1 MGVVRVNK
9 TANYTVLSNYHF
21 KEKEMSLKAKGL
33 LSLML
38 SLPDTW
44 NYTIAGLVSLSKDG
58 KDSVMSALGELE
70 KFGYLIREQKVNSK
84 GQFSGIEY
92 NIFEQPQEKNPV
104 AEKQNSEKENAGNQI
119 SENPPQLNTN
129 FIKNLK
135 NEVLEELNTYTE
147 VLSKVADKELREL
160 YLDYAEMR
168 KELDY
173 PLTPEGMRYLI
184 KRCERYS
191 KGQIELQKILLEAA
205 IINQWR
211 NVYPPTD
218 TERNLAHEH
227 KLDELRKIYGIWFSV
242 KQIKHLFKLYAFVIN
257 FMSKSSSFCKNRSQ
271 EILAR
276 ILTKIF

>member
-21 KEKEMSLKAKGL
+21 KEKNMSLKAKGL

-38 SLPDTW
+38 SLPDSW

-58 KDSVMSALGELE
+58 KDSVMSALSELE
-70 KFGYLIREQKVNSK
+70 KFGYLIREQKVNDK
-84 GQFSGIEY
+84 GQFSGVEY
-92 NIFEQPQEKNPV
+92 NIYESPQEVNTV
-104 AEKQNSEKENAGNQI
+104 AEKQNSEKENADNQI

-135 NEVLEELNTYTE
+135 NEVLEELNTYSE
-147 VLSKVADKELREL
+147 VLSNVTDRELREL

-168 KELDY
+168 KQMDY
-173 PLTPEGMRYLI
+173 PLTSSGMRMLI

-191 KGQIELQKILLEAA
+191 KGRIEVQKVLLEAA

-211 NVYPPTD
+211 NVYPPA
-218 TERNLAHEH
+218 ESEVNLIHEV
-227 KLDELRKIYGIWFSV
+227 KLDELRKHYG
-242 KQIKHLFKLYAFVIN
+242 L
-257 FMSKSSSFCKNRSQ
+257 
-271 EILAR
+271 
-276 ILTKIF
+276 

>member
-58 KDSVMSALGELE
+58 KDSVMSALSELE
-70 KFGYLIREQKVNSK
+70 KFGYLIRTQKVNDK
-84 GQFSGIEY
+84 GQFSGVEY
-92 NIFEQPQEKNPV
+92 NIYEQPQEQNPI
-104 AEKQNSEKENAGNQI
+104 AEKQNSEKEI
-119 SENPPQLNTN
+119 SENQNAENPRQLNTN

-147 VLSKVADKELREL
+147 VLSNIKDKELREL

-168 KELDY
+168 KSIEY
-173 PLTPEGMRYLI
+173 PLTPESLRYLI
-184 KRCERYS
+184 RRCERYS

-211 NVYPPTD
+211 NVYPPTQ
-218 TERNLAHEH
+218 TEKDLVHEQ
-227 KLDELRKIYGIWFSV
+227 KLDELRKIYG
-242 KQIKHLFKLYAFVIN
+242 L
-257 FMSKSSSFCKNRSQ
+257 
-271 EILAR
+271 
-276 ILTKIF
+276 

>member
-21 KEKEMSLKAKGL
+21 KEKNMSLKAKGL

-58 KDSVMSALGELE
+58 KDSVMSALSELE
-70 KFGYLIREQKVNSK
+70 KFGYLIREQKVNDK
-84 GQFSGIEY
+84 GQFSGVEY
-92 NIFEQPQEKNPV
+92 NIYESPQEVNTV
-104 AEKQNSEKENAGNQI
+104 AEKQNSEKENADNQI

-135 NEVLEELNTYTE
+135 NEVLEELNTYSE
-147 VLSKVADKELREL
+147 VLSNVTDRELREL

-168 KELDY
+168 KQMDY
-173 PLTPEGMRYLI
+173 PLTSSGMRMLI

-191 KGQIELQKILLEAA
+191 KGRIEVQKVLLEAA

-211 NVYPPTD
+211 NVYPPA
-218 TERNLAHEH
+218 ESEVNLIHEV
-227 KLDELRKIYGIWFSV
+227 KLDELRKHYG
-242 KQIKHLFKLYAFVIN
+242 L
-257 FMSKSSSFCKNRSQ
+257 
-271 EILAR
+271 
-276 ILTKIF
+276 